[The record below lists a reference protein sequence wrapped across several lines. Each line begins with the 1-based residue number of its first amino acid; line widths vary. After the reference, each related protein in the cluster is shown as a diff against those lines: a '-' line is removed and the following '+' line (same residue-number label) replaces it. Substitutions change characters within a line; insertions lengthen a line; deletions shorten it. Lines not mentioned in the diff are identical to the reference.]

1 MRILFYILLKYHH
14 YHPTPLAIKK
24 KPLWIHTSKR
34 PCNIILLIFIHHW
47 DSTPPGCCFCWD
59 SSEWTMHIYTH
70 DPLNK
75 NNSPSL
81 LLSRAVES
89 SVTVVVD
96 PSPTPCQSLATDWVG
111 WFLNPLSLW
120 IQGSR
125 NNWSTTR
132 CNYKWMRR
140 KTMTSI
146 PSFLHSCNARDH
158 PWWRV
163 RAKRERAALVEH
175 GAWIRPGSLP
185 RVCVCLYFCML
196 DWFLR
201 VKCIMAQSQ
210 W

>member
-1 MRILFYILLKYHH
+1 
-14 YHPTPLAIKK
+14 
-24 KPLWIHTSKR
+24 
-34 PCNIILLIFIHHW
+34 
-47 DSTPPGCCFCWD
+47 
-59 SSEWTMHIYTH
+59 MHIYTH

-146 PSFLHSCNARDH
+146 PFFLHSCNARYH

-175 GAWIRPGSLP
+175 GAWIRPGSLL

-201 VKCIMAQSQ
+201 VKCIMAQSVVEEGGMKSAKRIKEQ
-210 W
+210 LNDDQEEG